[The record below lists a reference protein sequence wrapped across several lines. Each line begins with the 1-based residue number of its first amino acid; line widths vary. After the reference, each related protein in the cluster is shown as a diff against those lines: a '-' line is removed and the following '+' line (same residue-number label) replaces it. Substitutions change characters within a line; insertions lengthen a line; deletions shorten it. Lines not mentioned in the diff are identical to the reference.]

1 MAVDNQFDADGDL
14 VWENG
19 GPVPISGIEELKQTL
34 MSIIQTPLGSF
45 LDEDVGMSYE
55 WLLGGYDEVAAKA
68 AVETAVMQDKRV
80 IAVTNVEANRT
91 GNDVVFHII
100 CETTLG
106 NCDFETEVN
115 IDAINR

>member
-1 MAVDNQFDADGDL
+1 MAVDRLFDADGDL

-19 GPVPISGIEELKQTL
+19 GPIEVSGLEELKQAL
-34 MSIIQTPLGSF
+34 MSIIQTPLGRF

-55 WLLGGYDEVAAKA
+55 WLIGGYDEIAAKA
-68 AVETAVMQDKRV
+68 AVETALMQDKRV
-80 IAVTNVEANRT
+80 ISVTDVEANQSNGT
-91 GNDVVFHII
+91 VVFHII

-115 IDAINR
+115 LDAINR